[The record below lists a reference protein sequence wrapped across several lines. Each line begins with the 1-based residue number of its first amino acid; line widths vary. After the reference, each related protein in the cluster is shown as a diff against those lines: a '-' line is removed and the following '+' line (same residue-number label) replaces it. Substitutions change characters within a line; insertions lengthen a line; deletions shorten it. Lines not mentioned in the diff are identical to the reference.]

1 MEGHLARPNTQYC
14 GSELCGG
21 IFSKVQS
28 APALQTPHRASGTTD
43 GKIGTSESAD
53 SDPSHASHSG
63 RPDDSNQLA
72 APEGE
77 PLQKTSDF
85 AEAVEAAVAAARE
98 AASSAVTE
106 VAEEA
111 KAAACRAAAEMFEA
125 KEKNRETMTEA
136 MAAQI
141 STLQQAVTMLTNN
154 PNHPQ
159 TDASKDEK
167 SILQAEAQELPE
179 LPKSDQAKVLS
190 GTEAQTLLAPDNIAT
205 SDRVS
210 KVEASLAKIAGMLPA
225 VEELQGSF
233 LRLEAV
239 VSTLQQATLERHG
252 PTQAPTSNLSG
263 EAGTATTSDTQNSVG
278 HTAAQNDEV
287 PTMQTAQTPA
297 MGGDKQRSSVD
308 DSKKLAQPIPEAQ

>member
-1 MEGHLARPNTQYC
+1 
-14 GSELCGG
+14 
-21 IFSKVQS
+21 VQS
-28 APALQTPHRASGTTD
+28 APALQTPHRASGTID
-43 GKIGTSESAD
+43 GKIDTSESAG

-77 PLQKTSDF
+77 SLQKTPDF
-85 AEAVEAAVAAARE
+85 AEAVEAAATAARE

-125 KEKNRETMTEA
+125 KEKDRETMTEAIEA

-141 STLQQAVTMLTNN
+141 STLQQAVTLLNN
-154 PNHPQ
+154 PNHQ
-159 TDASKDEK
+159 TASDE
-167 SILQAEAQELPE
+167 SILQAETAETQELTE
-179 LPKSDQAKVLS
+179 LPKSEAKVS

-205 SDRVS
+205 DRVS

-233 LRLEAV
+233 LHLEAV

-252 PTQAPTSNLSG
+252 PTQAPTSNVSG
-263 EAGTATTSDTQNSVG
+263 GAGTATTCDTQDSVG

-287 PTMQTAQTPA
+287 RTTQTAQTRA
-297 MGGDKQRSSVD
+297 IGGDKQRQQRSSVD
-308 DSKKLAQPIPEAQ
+308 ASIKLAQLIPEAQ

>member
-1 MEGHLARPNTQYC
+1 M
-14 GSELCGG
+14 
-21 IFSKVQS
+21 QS
-28 APALQTPHRASGTTD
+28 APALQTPHRASGTID
-43 GKIGTSESAD
+43 GKIDTSESAG

-77 PLQKTSDF
+77 SLQKTPDF
-85 AEAVEAAVAAARE
+85 AEAVEAAVTAARE

-125 KEKNRETMTEA
+125 KEKDRETMTEAIEA

-141 STLQQAVTMLTNN
+141 STLQQAVTLLTNN
-154 PNHPQ
+154 PNHQ
-159 TDASKDEK
+159 TASDE
-167 SILQAEAQELPE
+167 SILQAETAETQELTE
-179 LPKSDQAKVLS
+179 LPKSEAKVS

-205 SDRVS
+205 DRVS

-233 LRLEAV
+233 LHLEAV

-252 PTQAPTSNLSG
+252 PTQAG
-263 EAGTATTSDTQNSVG
+263 GAGTATTCDTQDSVG
-278 HTAAQNDEV
+278 HTAAQNDEIR
-287 PTMQTAQTPA
+287 TTQTAQTRA
-297 MGGDKQRSSVD
+297 IGGDKQRQQRSSVD
-308 DSKKLAQPIPEAQ
+308 ASIKLAQLIPEAQ

>member
-1 MEGHLARPNTQYC
+1 M
-14 GSELCGG
+14 
-21 IFSKVQS
+21 QS
-28 APALQTPHRASGTTD
+28 APALQTPHRASGTID
-43 GKIGTSESAD
+43 GKIDTSESAG

-77 PLQKTSDF
+77 SLQKTPDF

-125 KEKNRETMTEA
+125 KEKDRETMTEAIEA

-141 STLQQAVTMLTNN
+141 STLQQAVTLLNN
-154 PNHPQ
+154 PNHQ
-159 TDASKDEK
+159 TASDE
-167 SILQAEAQELPE
+167 SILQAETAETQELTE
-179 LPKSDQAKVLS
+179 LPKSEAKVS

-205 SDRVS
+205 DRVS
-210 KVEASLAKIAGMLPA
+210 KVEASLAKIAGILPA

-233 LRLEAV
+233 LHLEAV

-252 PTQAPTSNLSG
+252 PTQAG
-263 EAGTATTSDTQNSVG
+263 EAGTATTCDTQDSVG
-278 HTAAQNDEV
+278 HTAAQNEV
-287 PTMQTAQTPA
+287 RTTQTATRA
-297 MGGDKQRSSVD
+297 IGGDKQRQQRSSVD
-308 DSKKLAQPIPEAQ
+308 ASIKLAQLIPEAQ